1 VGVAAETI
9 EQWFEPWDGL
19 RFAER
24 LLASWDEL
32 EPEPE
37 QLRDPA
43 LVTRFL
49 SRHGLYEAAALA
61 DGDDLAAL
69 RALRDRLAAAWDA
82 DSDERAVELLNRV
95 VADSPARPRLV
106 RESGAWQF
114 RFDRPGEPVSRFAGG
129 LAAGALLEEIRLHG
143 RRRLGRCAGAPC
155 RCAFVDRS
163 RNRSKRYCCD
173 LCADRVN
180 QAAARRRR

>member
-1 VGVAAETI
+1 MATESI

-32 EPEPE
+32 EPDPELLREPSSV
-37 QLRDPA
+37 A
-43 LVTRFL
+43 RFL
-49 SRHGLYEAAALA
+49 ARHGLREAAALA
-61 DGDDLAAL
+61 DEADVAAL

-82 DSDERAVELLNRV
+82 DTDERAIELLNRILGET
-95 VADSPARPRLV
+95 ATPPQLIPDR
-106 RESGAWQF
+106 GAWRW
-114 RFDRPGEPVSRFAGG
+114 RFDRPGEPASRFAAPF
-129 LAAGALLEEIRLHG
+129 AASALLEEIRVHG